1 MYSENQLRLLL
12 SLYLPDMILKRG
24 TPSVPQDKFR
34 KLTPET
40 YRLRLSDF
48 LAAFGYSF
56 YL

>member
-1 MYSENQLRLLL
+1 MYSENQFRLLL
-12 SLYLPDMILKRG
+12 SLYLLDMILKRG
-24 TPSVPQDKFR
+24 TQSVPQDKFR

-48 LAAFGYSF
+48 LAAFDYSF